1 LRLEERVRRDLEEL
15 PEIRQE
21 LVDRIK
27 KEIAEGTYMTPE
39 KLYNAILELLK
50 EVTGE

>member
-1 LRLEERVRRDLEEL
+1 LTLEERAIRDLHEL

-21 LVDRIK
+21 LIDRIK

-39 KLYNAILELLK
+39 KLRQAILELLR
-50 EVTGE
+50 ELSGE